1 MRSNLCFSVT
11 ETKNFLEEMRDVL
24 FFSFFSFFFQSM
36 DIWPS
41 KFMCFFFLP
50 RTCKRMIGGLL
61 GIEKK
66 EVCGDLEMQR
76 KERKGT

>member
-1 MRSNLCFSVT
+1 MANKVY
-11 ETKNFLEEMRDVL
+11 V
-24 FFSFFSFFFQSM
+24 
-36 DIWPS
+36 
-41 KFMCFFFLP
+41 FFFLP

>member
-1 MRSNLCFSVT
+1 
-11 ETKNFLEEMRDVL
+11 
-24 FFSFFSFFFQSM
+24 M

-41 KFMCFFFLP
+41 KFLFLFLP

-66 EVCGDLEMQR
+66 EVCGEDLEMQR
-76 KERKGT
+76 KESKGK

>member
-1 MRSNLCFSVT
+1 
-11 ETKNFLEEMRDVL
+11 
-24 FFSFFSFFFQSM
+24 M

-41 KFMCFFFLP
+41 KFMFLFLP
-50 RTCKRMIGGLL
+50 GTCKRMIGGLL

-66 EVCGDLEMQR
+66 EVCGEDLEMQR